1 MKKKIIG
8 ILTGILIMGTAAGC
22 GTGSKEETQVKPQPS
37 EQEQNVDDNKTAE
50 TPAVTTEESGDAAVT
65 PSASENSTVGDKSI
79 NEAVISEDEA
89 FQIALED
96 AQVAGTEVS
105 NMRVKLETDNGRQVY
120 DVEFYAGV
128 MEHDYEIDGETGAI
142 LEKDMEIE
150 NDFQAVDLAV
160 TFSKDE
166 AVKLLLQKVP
176 GAAEQNIHMK
186 LEEDD
191 GRVVYEGEVLYD
203 KKEYDFEISA
213 ETGEVLSWEVDNW
226 ND

>member
-1 MKKKIIG
+1 MKKKSVR
-8 ILTGILIMGTAAGC
+8 ILTAILIAGMLAGC
-22 GTGSKEETQVKPQPS
+22 GTSVGDKTQVKQPSS
-37 EQEQNVDDNKTAE
+37 EQEAAVGDEQTTGEPV
-50 TPAVTTEESGDAAVT
+50 VTTDENGNTAAA
-65 PSASENSTVGDKSI
+65 PSETQSTTADDKT
-79 NEAVISEDEA
+79 VISEDEA
-89 FQIALED
+89 FQTALDD

-160 TFSKDE
+160 SFSKED

-186 LEEDD
+186 LEEND

-213 ETGEVLSWEVDNW
+213 ETGEVLSWEVENW

>member
-1 MKKKIIG
+1 MKKKSVR
-8 ILTGILIMGTAAGC
+8 ILTAILIAGMLAGC
-22 GTGSKEETQVKPQPS
+22 GTSVGDKTQVKQPSS
-37 EQEQNVDDNKTAE
+37 EQE
-50 TPAVTTEESGDAAVT
+50 AAVGDEQT
-65 PSASENSTVGDKSI
+65 TGEPVVATDENGNTAAAPSETQSTTADDKT
-79 NEAVISEDEA
+79 VISEDEA
-89 FQIALED
+89 FQTALDD

-160 TFSKDE
+160 SFSKED

-213 ETGEVLSWEVDNW
+213 ETGEVLSWEVENW